1 MNLAE
6 YPAAAS
12 MTMTLKPEKP
22 ARAAVFKPLF
32 MALLLVC
39 FLAATSYQAIET
51 GVDYNL
57 IIGVFATRFLG
68 IFVEAAP
75 FLLLGSITAGLIEA
89 FVKPEDIWRLVPRN
103 RLAAAVMGA
112 FLGLAFPVC
121 ECGVVPVTRRLFKK
135 GLPVSLGV
143 AFLLGAPFM
152 NPIVFASTYI
162 AFGFGP
168 VFIGRIVITIL
179 VAVTVGLVIG
189 SLAKPSATLKPLAQ
203 ESHHHHH
210 HHALPSTRAKLLHAL
225 QVAADEFFEMGRF
238 LVVGSAL
245 AALMQT
251 IVPQESLLALG
262 EGPVFSVLFMQ
273 VLAYILSVCSTVDS
287 FLALA
292 FVNSFTTGAIV
303 SFLSFGPM
311 VDIKSTLMFSGVFRP
326 RIVLYLIVLPFML
339 NLLAGVLINLFLGY

>member
-1 MNLAE
+1 MAVISKVAGGARQN
-6 YPAAAS
+6 
-12 MTMTLKPEKP
+12 TLKP
-22 ARAAVFKPLF
+22 LL

-39 FLAATSYQAIET
+39 FLAAMGYQSVKA
-51 GVDYNL
+51 GVDYVL
-57 IIGVFATRFLG
+57 ILSVFATRFLG

-89 FVKPEDIWRLVPRN
+89 FVKREDIWRFVPRN
-103 RLAAAVMGA
+103 RLAATVMGA

-121 ECGVVPVTRRLFKK
+121 ECGVVPVTRRLFNK
-135 GLPVSLGV
+135 GLPVSLGL
-143 AFLLGAPFM
+143 AFLLAAPFM

-168 VFIGRIVITIL
+168 VFIGRIVITL
-179 VAVTVGLVIG
+179 AVAITVGLVIG
-189 SLAKPSATLKPLAQ
+189 SFAKPAAVLKDVSQ
-203 ESHHHHH
+203 ESQHNHEHDTP
-210 HHALPSTRAKLLHAL
+210 ASSRARLLHAL
-225 QVAADEFFEMGRF
+225 QIAADEFFEMGRF
-238 LVVGSAL
+238 LILGSAL

-251 IVPQESLLALG
+251 LVPQDSLLALG
-262 EGPVFSVLFMQ
+262 EGPLLSVVFMQ
-273 VLAYILSVCSTVDS
+273 ILAYILSVCSTVDS

-326 RIVLYLIVLPFML
+326 RIVAYLVLLPFML
-339 NLLAGVLINLFLGY
+339 NLLAGVMVNVVLGYA

>member
-1 MNLAE
+1 MSGGGLPIRRTRTMRAE
-6 YPAAAS
+6 AI
-12 MTMTLKPEKP
+12 LN
-22 ARAAVFKPLF
+22 ARSSLFKPLF
-32 MALLLVC
+32 LTLLLVF
-39 FLAATSYQAIET
+39 FLGATGYQAISS
-51 GVDYNL
+51 GIDYSL
-57 IIGVFATRFLG
+57 VVGVFATRFLG

-75 FLLLGSITAGLIEA
+75 FLLLGSITAGLIES
-89 FVKPEDIWRLVPRN
+89 FVKADDIWRLAPRN
-103 RLAAAVMGA
+103 RLAAPLVGA

-121 ECGVVPVTRRLFKK
+121 ECGVVPVTRRLFNK

-168 VFIGRIVITIL
+168 VFIGRLVITVL

-189 SLAKPSATLKPLAQ
+189 TFAKPSAVLKPVAQ
-203 ESHHHHH
+203 EQD
-210 HHALPSTRAKLLHAL
+210 HAHEHEPPPGARAKLLHAL
-225 QVAADEFFEMGRF
+225 QIAADEFFEMGRF
-238 LVVGSAL
+238 LVLGSAL

-262 EGPVFSVLFMQ
+262 TGSVLSVLFMQ

-292 FVNSFTTGAIV
+292 FVNTFTTGAIV

-311 VDIKSTLMFSGVFRP
+311 VDIKSTLMFTGVFRK
-326 RIVLYLIVLPFML
+326 RIVLYLVLLPFVL
-339 NLLAGVLINLFLGY
+339 NLLAGVLLNLALGY

>member
-1 MNLAE
+1 MRIEAKQSAGTGL
-6 YPAAAS
+6 
-12 MTMTLKPEKP
+12 LKPL
-22 ARAAVFKPLF
+22 VI
-32 MALLLVC
+32 ALALAF
-39 FLAATSYQAIET
+39 FLAATGYQSLSS
-51 GVDYNL
+51 GVGYDL
-57 IIGVFATRFLG
+57 ILSVFATRFLG

-75 FLLLGSITAGLIEA
+75 FLLLGSITSGLIET
-89 FVKPEDIWRLVPRN
+89 FVNADDIWRFIPRN
-103 RLAAAVMGA
+103 RLAATIAGA

-121 ECGVVPVTRRLFKK
+121 ECGVVPVTRRLFNK

-168 VFIGRIVITIL
+168 VFIGRIVVTIV

-189 SLAKPSATLKPLAQ
+189 GLAKPNAVLKPLAQ
-203 ESHHHHH
+203 ERDHSHD
-210 HHALPSTRAKLLHAL
+210 HHAPPTGRGKLMQAL
-225 QVAADEFFEMGRF
+225 QIAGDEFFEMGRF
-238 LVVGSAL
+238 LVLGSAL

-251 IVPQESLLALG
+251 LVPQDSLLALG
-262 EGPVFSVLFMQ
+262 TGSVLSVLFMQ

-292 FVNSFTTGAIV
+292 FVNTFTTGAIV

-311 VDIKSTLMFSGVFRP
+311 VDIKSTLMFTGVFRR
-326 RIVLYLIVLPFML
+326 RIVLYLILLPFVM
-339 NLLAGVLINLFLGY
+339 NLLAGVLLNVALGY

>member
-1 MNLAE
+1 MQIDTV
-6 YPAAAS
+6 PS
-12 MTMTLKPEKP
+12 
-22 ARAAVFKPLF
+22 ARPNVFKPLLLA
-32 MALLLVC
+32 MLLV
-39 FLAATSYQAIET
+39 FFVGATGYQAISS
-51 GVDYNL
+51 GIDYTL
-57 IIGVFATRFLG
+57 VIGVFATRFLG

-89 FVKPEDIWRLVPRN
+89 FVKADDIWRLAPRN
-103 RLAAAVMGA
+103 RLAATIMGA

-121 ECGVVPVTRRLFKK
+121 ECGVVPVTRRLFNK
-135 GLPVSLGV
+135 GLPVSVGV

-189 SLAKPSATLKPLAQ
+189 TFARPKAVLKPLAQ
-203 ESHHHHH
+203 QQE
-210 HHALPSTRAKLLHAL
+210 HAHDHPAPARARDKLLQAL
-225 QVAADEFFEMGRF
+225 QIAADEFFEMGRF
-238 LVVGSAL
+238 LILGSAL

-251 IVPQESLLALG
+251 LVPQESLLALG
-262 EGPVFSVLFMQ
+262 TGSVLSVLFMQ

-292 FVNSFTTGAIV
+292 FVNTFTTGAIV

-311 VDIKSTLMFSGVFRP
+311 VDIKSTLMFSGVFRK
-326 RIVLYLIVLPFML
+326 RIVLYLILLPFML
-339 NLLAGVLINLFLGY
+339 NLLAGVLLNLALGY

>member
-1 MNLAE
+1 MRIDALPNPRSSL
-6 YPAAAS
+6 
-12 MTMTLKPEKP
+12 
-22 ARAAVFKPLF
+22 FKPLL
-32 MALLLVC
+32 MALLLVF
-39 FLAATSYQAIET
+39 FLAATGYQAISS
-51 GVDYNL
+51 GIDYAL
-57 IIGVFATRFLG
+57 VLGVFATRFLG

-89 FVKPEDIWRLVPRN
+89 FVKADDIYRLVPRN
-103 RLAAAVMGA
+103 RLAATVMGA

-121 ECGVVPVTRRLFKK
+121 ECGVVPVTRRLFNK

-179 VAVTVGLVIG
+179 VAVIVGLVIG
-189 SLAKPSATLKPLAQ
+189 TFAKTGAALLPLSQ
-203 ESHHHHH
+203 QQDHPHDHHP
-210 HHALPSTRAKLLHAL
+210 APTARGKLLQAL
-225 QVAADEFFEMGRF
+225 QIAADEFFEMGRF
-238 LVVGSAL
+238 LILGSAL

-251 IVPQESLLALG
+251 LVPQESLLALG
-262 EGPVFSVLFMQ
+262 TGPVLSVLFMQ

-292 FVNSFTTGAIV
+292 FVNTFTTGAIV

-311 VDIKSTLMFSGVFRP
+311 VDIKSTLMFTGVFQK
-326 RIVLYLIVLPFML
+326 RIVLYLILLPFML
-339 NLLAGVLINLFLGY
+339 NLLAGVLLNLLLGY